1 MKLRIAAVA
10 LILTLI
16 AVGQTTLSIMRWN
29 QGLERDVYVA
39 THFSIVKEVYGV
51 CTTLGN
57 PCNGPERALFRD
69 IMRGG
74 CLTINERTRA
84 FLDDSCVAKVWAA
97 NAGLQRRLYTEK
109 K

>member
-1 MKLRIAAVA
+1 MNWFRVGYCA
-10 LILTLI
+10 LILIGI
-16 AVGQTTLSIMRWN
+16 AAGQTTLSIMRWN
-29 QGLERDVYVA
+29 QGLERDSYVV

-57 PCNGPERALFRD
+57 PCNGPERALFQE

-74 CLTINERTRA
+74 CQTINARTRA

-97 NAGLQRRLYTEK
+97 SAGLSLRRDR
-109 K
+109 